1 MCPNFT
7 THLMEIILIILLSN
21 VHCPL
26 NRLVLKVTPQ
36 LVLVFFSYQIVYSG
50 VLLYNGIDVMYR
62 KLISLAMASCA
73 TFAFAQVDVD
83 ALATEVETDVI
94 EWRHHFHE
102 FPELSNREFN
112 TAKYVANYLTSLGL
126 EVETGVA
133 STGVVAI
140 LDSGKPGPV
149 VALRADMDGLPVKEQ
164 GDLSYRSTQMGEYN
178 GQEVP
183 VMHACGHDTHMAMLM
198 GAAKILTSI
207 KGELKGKV
215 KFIFQ
220 PAEEGAPA
228 GETGGAEVMVKQGV
242 LKNPDVDVIFGLHIS
257 SNTDVGTVRYNSGG
271 TMAAVDPFKIV
282 IHGKQAHGAY
292 PWKSVDPVVTAA
304 QMIMSIQTIVSREL
318 KLIDDAAVVS
328 IGSIHG
334 GNRSNIIPNEV
345 EMVGTIRT
353 LNKAAREHI
362 YESLP
367 RKVNAIAESMG
378 AKAELTLPLDYYYPI
393 TYNDPALTQA
403 MVPTMQRTAG
413 AENAIVSK
421 PVTGAEDFS
430 FFQEKVP
437 GLYVWV
443 GGKPLDVSEQDSPA
457 HHTPEFYVDD
467 SGMKLGVK
475 LLTNFT
481 LDYMAQ
487 H

>member
-1 MCPNFT
+1 M
-7 THLMEIILIILLSN
+7 HKKI
-21 VHCPL
+21 
-26 NRLVLKVTPQ
+26 
-36 LVLVFFSYQIVYSG
+36 
-50 VLLYNGIDVMYR
+50 
-62 KLISLAMASCA
+62 ISL
-73 TFAFAQVDVD
+73 TLLAFSTLSLAQDK
-83 ALATEVETDVI
+83 VEDLVSHVEPDVI
-94 EWRHHFHE
+94 KWRHHFHE

-112 TAKYVANYLTSLGL
+112 TAKYIADYLNSLGFD
-126 EVETGVA
+126 VQTGVA
-133 STGVVAI
+133 KTGVIAI

-164 GDLSYRSTQMGEYN
+164 SNLPYRSEQMGEYN
-178 GQEVP
+178 GNEVP

-198 GAAKILTSI
+198 GAAKVLSEL

-228 GETGGAEVMVKQGV
+228 GEADGAELMVKEGV
-242 LKNPDVDVIFGLHIS
+242 LKNPDVDAIFGLHIS
-257 SNTDVGTVRYNSGG
+257 SNADVGTIRYNSGG

-304 QMIMSIQTIVSREL
+304 QMIMSLQTIVSREI
-318 KLIDDAAVVS
+318 KLIDDAAVVTV
-328 IGSIHG
+328 GSIHG
-334 GNRSNIIPNEV
+334 GNRSNIIPDSV
-345 EMVGTIRT
+345 KLVGTIRT
-353 LNKAAREHI
+353 LNSAAREHI
-362 YESLP
+362 YDAMA
-367 RKVNAIAESMG
+367 RKVKGIADSMG
-378 AKAELTLPLDYYYPI
+378 AKATLTLPLDFSYPI
-393 TYNDPALTQA
+393 TYNDPDLTQS
-403 MVPTMQRTAG
+403 MLPTMQRTAG
-413 AENAIVSK
+413 VENTILSK

-443 GGKPLDVSEQDSPA
+443 GGKPLDVPEEESPA

-467 SGMKLGVK
+467 EGLKLGVE

-481 LDYMAQ
+481 LDYMAM

>member
-1 MCPNFT
+1 M
-7 THLMEIILIILLSN
+7 I
-21 VHCPL
+21 
-26 NRLVLKVTPQ
+26 
-36 LVLVFFSYQIVYSG
+36 G
-50 VLLYNGIDVMYR
+50 
-62 KLISLAMASCA
+62 KLATLTFASLAVSTSVFAA
-73 TFAFAQVDVD
+73 TVDVD
-83 ALATEVETDVI
+83 SLATNVEPDVI
-94 EWRHHFHE
+94 KWRHHFHQ
-102 FPELSNREFN
+102 FPELSNREFK
-112 TAKYVANYLTSLGL
+112 TADYIANYLTSLGL
-126 EVETGVA
+126 EVQTGVA
-133 STGVVAI
+133 KTGVVAI

-164 GDLSYRSTQMGEYN
+164 NQLSYRSEQMGEYN
-178 GQEVP
+178 GNDVP

-198 GAAKILTSI
+198 GAAKILTDI
-207 KGELKGKV
+207 KSELTGKV

-228 GETGGAEVMVKQGV
+228 GETGGAEVMVKEGV
-242 LKNPDVDVIFGLHIS
+242 LKNPDVDVIFGLHINA
-257 SNTDVGTVRYNSGG
+257 NTDVGKVRYKPGG

-345 EMVGTIRT
+345 ELVGTIRT

-362 YESLP
+362 YEALP

-378 AKAELTLPLDYYYPI
+378 AKAELTLPLDYSYPI

-403 MVPTMQRTAG
+403 MLPTMQRTAG
-413 AENAIVSK
+413 VENTLLSN

-430 FFQEKVP
+430 FFQEQVP

-443 GGKPLDVSEQDSPA
+443 GGKPLDVSEEESPA
-457 HHTPEFYVDD
+457 HHTPEFFVDD
-467 SGMKLGVK
+467 EGMKLGVK

-481 LDYMAQ
+481 LDYMKQ
-487 H
+487 N

>member
-1 MCPNFT
+1 MKRKM
-7 THLMEIILIILLSN
+7 LSLLLSIAC
-21 VHCPL
+21 VP
-26 NRLVLKVTPQ
+26 
-36 LVLVFFSYQIVYSG
+36 FG
-50 VLLYNGIDVMYR
+50 
-62 KLISLAMASCA
+62 
-73 TFAFAQVDVD
+73 FAKVDVD
-83 ALATEVETDVI
+83 AMADNVESDVI
-94 EWRHHFHE
+94 KWRHHFHE
-102 FPELSNREFN
+102 FPELSNREVN
-112 TAKYVANYLTSLGL
+112 TAKYIADYLTSLGL
-126 EVETGVA
+126 DVQTGIA
-133 STGVVAI
+133 KTGVVAI

-164 GDLSYRSTQMGEYN
+164 NDLAYRSTQVGEYN
-178 GQEVP
+178 GNEVP

-198 GAAKILTSI
+198 GAAKILTDI
-207 KGELKGKV
+207 KSELKGKV

-228 GETGGAEVMVKQGV
+228 GEVGGAEVMVKEGV
-242 LKNPDVDVIFGLHIS
+242 LRNPDVDAIFGLHINA
-257 SNTDVGTVRYNSGG
+257 NTDVGKVRYNSGG

-282 IHGKQAHGAY
+282 INGKQAHGAY

-334 GNRSNIIPNEV
+334 GNRSNIIPSKV

-367 RKVNAIAESMG
+367 RKVNAIAQSMG
-378 AKAELTLPLDYYYPI
+378 AEAELTLPLDYSYPI
-393 TYNDPALTQA
+393 TYNDPELTAQ
-403 MVPTMQRTAG
+403 MLPTIQRTAG
-413 AENAIVSK
+413 IQNTLLSK

-430 FFQEKVP
+430 FFQEQVP

-443 GGKPLDVSEQDSPA
+443 GGKPLDVSEEDSPA

>member
-1 MCPNFT
+1 M
-7 THLMEIILIILLSN
+7 HKKI
-21 VHCPL
+21 
-26 NRLVLKVTPQ
+26 
-36 LVLVFFSYQIVYSG
+36 
-50 VLLYNGIDVMYR
+50 
-62 KLISLAMASCA
+62 ISL
-73 TFAFAQVDVD
+73 TLLAFSTLSLAQDK
-83 ALATEVETDVI
+83 VEDLVSHVEPDVI
-94 EWRHHFHE
+94 KWRHHFHE

-112 TAKYVANYLTSLGL
+112 TAKYIADYLNSLGFD
-126 EVETGVA
+126 VQTGVA
-133 STGVVAI
+133 KTGVIAI

-164 GDLSYRSTQMGEYN
+164 SNLPYRSEQMGEYN
-178 GQEVP
+178 GNEVP

-198 GAAKILTSI
+198 GAAKVLSEL

-228 GETGGAEVMVKQGV
+228 GEAGGAELMVKEGV
-242 LKNPDVDVIFGLHIS
+242 LKNPDVDAIFGLHIS
-257 SNTDVGTVRYNSGG
+257 SNADVGTIRFNSGG

-304 QMIMSIQTIVSREL
+304 QMIMSLQTIVSREI
-318 KLIDDAAVVS
+318 KLIDDAAVVTV
-328 IGSIHG
+328 GSIHG
-334 GNRSNIIPNEV
+334 GNRSNIIPDSV
-345 EMVGTIRT
+345 KLVGTIRT
-353 LNKAAREHI
+353 LNSAAREHI
-362 YESLP
+362 YDAMA
-367 RKVNAIAESMG
+367 RKVKGIADSMG
-378 AKAELTLPLDYYYPI
+378 AKATLTLPLDFSYPI
-393 TYNDPALTQA
+393 TYNDPDLTQS
-403 MVPTMQRTAG
+403 MLPTMQRTAG
-413 AENAIVSK
+413 VENTILSK

-443 GGKPLDVSEQDSPA
+443 GGKPLDVPEEESPA

-467 SGMKLGVK
+467 EGLKLGVE

-481 LDYMAQ
+481 LDYMAM

>member
-1 MCPNFT
+1 
-7 THLMEIILIILLSN
+7 
-21 VHCPL
+21 
-26 NRLVLKVTPQ
+26 
-36 LVLVFFSYQIVYSG
+36 
-50 VLLYNGIDVMYR
+50 MYR
-62 KLISLAMASCA
+62 KLLSLTLAGLFTVSTSLAYGA
-73 TFAFAQVDVD
+73 DVE
-83 ALATEVETDVI
+83 ALASKVEPDVI
-94 EWRHHFHE
+94 KWRHHFHE
-102 FPELSNREFN
+102 FPELSNREFK
-112 TAKYVANYLTSLGL
+112 TAEYVANYLRSLGL
-126 EVETGVA
+126 EVQTGVA
-133 STGVVAI
+133 KTGVVAI

-164 GDLSYRSTQMGEYN
+164 NDLPYRSKQMGEYN
-178 GQEVP
+178 GKEVP

-198 GAAKILTSI
+198 GAAKILTEI

-228 GETGGAEVMVKQGV
+228 GEKGGAEVMVKEGV
-242 LKNPDVDVIFGLHIS
+242 LKNPDVDAIFGLHIS
-257 SNTDVGTVRYNSGG
+257 ANTDVGKVRYNSGG

-304 QMIMSIQTIVSREL
+304 QMIMAIQTIVSREI
-318 KLIDDAAVVS
+318 KVIDDAAVVS

-345 EMVGTIRT
+345 ELVGTIRT

-362 YESLP
+362 YEALP
-367 RKVNAIAESMG
+367 RKVKGIAESMG
-378 AKAELTLPLDYYYPI
+378 AEAELTLPLDYYYPI
-393 TYNDPALTQA
+393 TFNDPELTQA
-403 MVPTMQRTAG
+403 MLPTMQRTAG
-413 AENAIVSK
+413 EENTLLSK

-430 FFQEKVP
+430 FFQEQVP

-443 GGKPLDVSEQDSPA
+443 GGKPLDVSEEDSPA
-457 HHTPEFYVDD
+457 HHTPEFYIDD

-481 LDYMAQ
+481 LDYMAK

>member
-1 MCPNFT
+1 M
-7 THLMEIILIILLSN
+7 HRKLLSLAFVGLACASANATSQIN
-21 VHCPL
+21 VDEL
-26 NRLVLKVTPQ
+26 ADKVEP
-36 LVLVFFSYQIVYSG
+36 
-50 VLLYNGIDVMYR
+50 
-62 KLISLAMASCA
+62 
-73 TFAFAQVDVD
+73 
-83 ALATEVETDVI
+83 DVI
-94 EWRHHFHE
+94 KWRHHFHE
-102 FPELSNREFN
+102 FPELSNREFK
-112 TAKYVANYLTSLGL
+112 TAEYVANYLKSLGL
-126 EVETGVA
+126 EVQTGVA
-133 STGVVAI
+133 KTGVVAI
-140 LDSGKPGPV
+140 LDSGNPGPV

-164 GDLSYRSTQMGEYN
+164 NDLSYRSTQVGEYN
-178 GQEVP
+178 GKEVP

-198 GAAKILTSI
+198 GAAKILTDM

-228 GETGGAEVMVKQGV
+228 GEKGGAEVMVAEGV
-242 LKNPDVDVIFGLHIS
+242 LKNPDVDAIFGLHINA
-257 SNTDVGTVRYNSGG
+257 NTDVGKVRYNAGG

-367 RKVNAIAESMG
+367 RKVKAIAESMG
-378 AKAELTLPLDYYYPI
+378 AEAELTLPLDYSYPI
-393 TYNDPALTQA
+393 TYNDPELTQA
-403 MVPTMQRTAG
+403 MLPTMQRTAG
-413 AENAIVSK
+413 AENTLLSK

-430 FFQEKVP
+430 FFQEQVP

-443 GGKPLDVSEQDSPA
+443 GGKPLDVSEKDSPA

-467 SGMKLGVK
+467 AGMKLGVK

>member
-1 MCPNFT
+1 MNRK
-7 THLMEIILIILLSN
+7 LLS
-21 VHCPL
+21 
-26 NRLVLKVTPQ
+26 
-36 LVLVFFSYQIVYSG
+36 LVFAG
-50 VLLYNGIDVMYR
+50 
-62 KLISLAMASCA
+62 LAS
-73 TFAFAQVDVD
+73 FAVSANPINVDE
-83 ALATEVETDVI
+83 LANKVESDVI
-94 EWRHHFHE
+94 KWRHHFHE
-102 FPELSNREFN
+102 FPELSNREFK
-112 TAKYVANYLTSLGL
+112 TAEYVADYLKSLGL
-126 EVETGVA
+126 QVQTGVA
-133 STGVVAI
+133 KTGVVAI

-164 GDLSYRSTQMGEYN
+164 NDLAYRSKQVGEYN
-178 GQEVP
+178 GKEVP

-198 GAAKILTSI
+198 GAAKILTEI

-228 GETGGAEVMVKQGV
+228 GEKGGAEVMVAEGV
-242 LKNPDVDVIFGLHIS
+242 LKNPDVDAIFGLHINA
-257 SNTDVGTVRYNSGG
+257 NTDVGKVRYNAGG

-353 LNKAAREHI
+353 LNEAARDHI

-367 RKVNAIAESMG
+367 RKVKAIAESMG
-378 AKAELTLPLDYYYPI
+378 AEAELTLPLDYYYPI
-393 TYNDPALTQA
+393 TYNDPALTKA
-403 MVPTMQRTAG
+403 MLPTMQRTAG
-413 AENAIVSK
+413 VENTLLSK

-430 FFQEKVP
+430 FFQEQVP

-443 GGKPLDVSEQDSPA
+443 GGKPLDVSEEDSPA

-467 SGMKLGVK
+467 EGMKLGVK

>member
-1 MCPNFT
+1 M
-7 THLMEIILIILLSN
+7 HRKLLSLAFVGLVCASANATSQIN
-21 VHCPL
+21 VDEL
-26 NRLVLKVTPQ
+26 ADKVEP
-36 LVLVFFSYQIVYSG
+36 
-50 VLLYNGIDVMYR
+50 
-62 KLISLAMASCA
+62 
-73 TFAFAQVDVD
+73 
-83 ALATEVETDVI
+83 DVI
-94 EWRHHFHE
+94 KWRHHFHE
-102 FPELSNREFN
+102 FPELSNREFK
-112 TAKYVANYLTSLGL
+112 TAEYVASYLKSLGL
-126 EVETGVA
+126 QVQTGVA
-133 STGVVAI
+133 KTGVVAI

-149 VALRADMDGLPVKEQ
+149 VALRADMDGLPVKEENA
-164 GDLSYRSTQMGEYN
+164 LPYRSNQVGEYN
-178 GQEVP
+178 GKEVP

-198 GAAKILTSI
+198 GAAKILTDI

-228 GETGGAEVMVKQGV
+228 GEKGGAEIMVKEGV
-242 LKNPDVDVIFGLHIS
+242 LKNPDVDAIFGLHIS
-257 SNTDVGTVRYNSGG
+257 ANTDVGTVRYNSGG

-282 IHGKQAHGAY
+282 VHGKQAHGAY
-292 PWKSVDPVVTAA
+292 PWKSVDPIVTSA
-304 QMIMSIQTIVSREL
+304 QMIMAIQTIVSREL

-334 GNRSNIIPNEV
+334 GNRSNIIPSEV

-362 YESLP
+362 YEALP
-367 RKVNAIAESMG
+367 RKVKAIAESMG
-378 AKAELTLPLDYYYPI
+378 AEAELTLPLDYYYPI
-393 TYNDPALTQA
+393 TYNDPELTQQ
-403 MVPTMQRTAG
+403 MLPTMQRTAG
-413 AENAIVSK
+413 VENTLLSK

-430 FFQEKVP
+430 FFQEQVP

-443 GGKPLDVSEQDSPA
+443 GGKPLDVSEEDSPA

-481 LDYMAQ
+481 LDYMAK